1 MDGMESEHPEP
12 PKPNPSTGSPDGP
25 KAKKS
30 DQATVAQRVEEV
42 LQLRLEGR
50 LFHEIVRYGSAKGW
64 GVSERQIQKYIKKSD
79 DLLVERLDKKR
90 KPLLARHIAQRQSLY
105 ALALSVAA
113 NSSDC
118 RAALAILDSEA
129 KLRGLFPDTKE
140 VKDLVKL
147 AQSLGMKVEELERR
161 LATNAARTPESE
173 SQPNVPET
181 GTPGPDHPGPA
192 GGPTG
197 SVPG

>member
-1 MDGMESEHPEP
+1 MAEMESESPEP
-12 PKPNPSTGSPDGP
+12 PKPNPSSGTPGGP
-25 KAKKS
+25 KGKKS
-30 DQATVAQRVEEV
+30 DQVTVSQRVEEV
-42 LQLRLEGR
+42 LQLRIEGR
-50 LFHEIVRYGSAKGW
+50 LFQEIVRYGSAKGW

-90 KPLLARHIAQRQSLY
+90 KPHIAQRQALY
-105 ALALSVAA
+105 ALALSIAA

-161 LATNAARTPESE
+161 LANAARTAESE

-192 GGPTG
+192 GGPPG